1 MGKKTRPKKYIVKL
15 TDDDVRRLKAI
26 IRKKDTSRTIRSRCQ
41 IILDMD
47 ELHGRCF
54 SYVQC
59 AKTNGVCTATVFNT
73 LQKYSS
79 GGIDRVIK
87 YNRSV
92 DSDNARRKVD
102 GRTEARIIEIACSP
116 APEGHSRW
124 TLRLLEERC
133 RIELE
138 IPVGKNAIGRALKK
152 QVTSAQEQLLV
163 HPQKR

>member
-1 MGKKTRPKKYIVKL
+1 MARPKKYIVKL
-15 TDDDVRRLKAI
+15 TDDDVKKLKAI

-54 SYVQC
+54 SYEQC
-59 AKTNGVCTATVFNT
+59 ARANGVCITTVFNT
-73 LQKYSS
+73 LQRYIS

-87 YNRSV
+87 YDRNV
-92 DSDNARRKVD
+92 DPDNARRKVD
-102 GRTEARIIEIACSP
+102 GRTEAHIIEIACSP

-133 RIELE
+133 RIGLE
-138 IPVGKNAIGRALKK
+138 TPVGKNAIGRALKK
-152 QVTSAQEQLLV
+152 QTASAQEQLLV
-163 HPQKR
+163 HP